1 MKEKLEEQ
9 LNIAKQELNN
19 ANQQLQFWTHRS
31 YALQGRVATLE
42 ELLNDEGN
50 GKAETTTKTTGESE
64 KKD

>member
-1 MKEKLEEQ
+1 MKEKLKEQ
-9 LNIAKQELNN
+9 LQVAQGELNN
-19 ANQQLQFWTHRS
+19 ANQQQQFWTHRA
-31 YALQGRVATLE
+31 YALQGRIATLE